1 MSVRFCTWNTRVSR
15 QSYSSRMTGGFQD
28 GIRGRGEEVRLSVS
42 RLEGVDGQTLT
53 IQKSVLNV
61 KPGKRVT
68 ECNLSLTL

>member
-1 MSVRFCTWNTRVSR
+1 
-15 QSYSSRMTGGFQD
+15 MTGGFQD